1 MAKQLNNLF
10 PAAMQNG
17 VIEIIGEQTIQPVM
31 LELLAPT
38 AVGEPPLSDSYL
50 ATMLHTNEIAILSG
64 YKFAKRRSEYL
75 TGRICAKM
83 AIQGFLKQT
92 QAHAA
97 PSNLAKIE
105 ICNSANGRPNF
116 LLHSEKAVTLTM
128 DISIAH
134 SGDYC
139 VALAAESRCGIDLQ
153 RQEAALV
160 RVQKRYCS
168 EAEYRLLENFTTD
181 IDMITRLNI
190 LWAAKEAAKK
200 ALSYWEM
207 PGFLDLELRE
217 LRELKK
223 STNGIALSLYITHT
237 KSKHMLKEVT
247 VAASILDNYA
257 LAICLVNEERDAGT
271 T

>member
-1 MAKQLNNLF
+1 
-10 PAAMQNG
+10 MQNG
-17 VIEIIGEQTIQPVM
+17 VIEIFGKQTIQPV
-31 LELLAPT
+31 LLQLLAPT
-38 AVGEPPLSDSYL
+38 AVGVPPLSDSCS
-50 ATMLHTNEIAILSG
+50 ATMLHSDEAAILGG
-64 YKFAKRRSEYL
+64 YKLAKRRSEYL

-83 AIQGFLKQT
+83 AIQGFLKHT
-92 QAHAA
+92 RPHPA
-97 PSNLAKIE
+97 PPSLTKIE
-105 ICNSANGRPNF
+105 ISNSVKGRPAAQI
-116 LLHSEKAVTLTM
+116 HTEKANTLKM

-168 EAEYRLLENFTTD
+168 EAEYRLLETFSTD
-181 IDMITRLNI
+181 IDMTTRLNI

-217 LRELKK
+217 LRELKN
-223 STNGIALSLYITHT
+223 SANCIALSLHLPHT
-237 KSKHMLKEVT
+237 KNKHMVKEVT
-247 VAASILDNYA
+247 VAASILDDYA